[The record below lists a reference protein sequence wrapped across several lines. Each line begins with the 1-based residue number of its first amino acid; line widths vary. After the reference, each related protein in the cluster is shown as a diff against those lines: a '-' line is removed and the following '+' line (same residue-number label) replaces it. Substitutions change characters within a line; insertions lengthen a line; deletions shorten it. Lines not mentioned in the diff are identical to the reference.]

1 MGGQSCSADGSG
13 WGACACGASTS
24 SGSSGSSSGSF
35 LSCDLGSGCFTYSG
49 GETPA
54 DCPEGNMVSS
64 CPTANALGTCTID
77 KSTTTVAETF
87 YSDGGITAAEAQ
99 MVCAESGGAWMAAM

>member
-1 MGGQSCSADGSG
+1 MAGHVCIAY
-13 WGACACGASTS
+13 
-24 SGSSGSSSGSF
+24 SGSAV
-35 LSCDLGSGCFTYSG
+35 
-49 GETPA
+49 PA
-54 DCPEGNMVSS
+54 SCPEGNEVSS